1 MSSPLGLQDVILSVA
16 LSTSSF
22 QLSSWQLWQLKN
34 GINNIIR
41 VKITSKKD
49 KIGVRSDNNKMWTK
63 KDCEQVEY
71 FLQRYEQ
78 VLEEAVD
85 LRAQILRILN
95 TRKTD
100 FKNTIKVTE
109 RISEATD
116 KFLGSIDNSDD

>member
-22 QLSSWQLWQLKN
+22 QLSSWQLLQLKY

>member
-1 MSSPLGLQDVILSVA
+1 MS
-16 LSTSSF
+16 
-22 QLSSWQLWQLKN
+22 K
-34 GINNIIR
+34 
-41 VKITSKKD
+41 
-49 KIGVRSDNNKMWTK
+49 
-63 KDCEQVEY
+63 
-71 FLQRYEQ
+71 
-78 VLEEAVD
+78 LEEAVD

>member
-1 MSSPLGLQDVILSVA
+1 MD
-16 LSTSSF
+16 
-22 QLSSWQLWQLKN
+22 
-34 GINNIIR
+34 
-41 VKITSKKD
+41 
-49 KIGVRSDNNKMWTK
+49 K

>member
-1 MSSPLGLQDVILSVA
+1 MRHFGNNKFSNKKSNRRVVKN
-16 LSTSSF
+16 
-22 QLSSWQLWQLKN
+22 LKHTT
-34 GINNIIR
+34 
-41 VKITSKKD
+41 KITSKKD
-49 KIGVRSDNNKMWTK
+49 RIEVRSEINKLWTK

-85 LRAQILRILN
+85 LRAQILRILS

-100 FKNTIKVTE
+100 FKNTVKVTE